1 MQEKTKKEKRKIV
14 INALR
19 GQIKKGSEKMSIN
32 NNENLKKIMPPED
45 YTKYLN
51 AIDFEDFYQIEKILK
66 KYKFKMVIK

>member
-1 MQEKTKKEKRKIV
+1 
-14 INALR
+14 
-19 GQIKKGSEKMSIN
+19 MSIN
-32 NNENLKKIMPPED
+32 NNENLKKIMTPED